1 MTTCLQ
7 DPPRVRAHSRWSVA
21 SILAVAAVLVLASAA
36 RATAQPESAAPVT
49 MEHAA
54 PAAESGAQDAVTAE
68 GHDAAAEHAGE
79 EAHEESLG
87 AFLSRVANFLIL
99 AGGLYYLLKSPI
111 RDYLDGRGQQ
121 IRGDVQ
127 QAAQL
132 RADAARQVADI
143 GARLNALPGEI
154 EALKQRGKD
163 EIALEQAR
171 IKQAAEVER
180 QRLVEQTRREI
191 DRQLQIARRDLTAH
205 AADLAVAAAR
215 ERLVRELRPDDQL
228 RLVDRYAAQVGG
240 GRHE

>member
-1 MTTCLQ
+1 MTTFSQ
-7 DPPRVRAHSRWSVA
+7 DLPRPRVA
-21 SILAVAAVLVLASAA
+21 SSWRVPSTLAVVAVLLLVFASA
-36 RATAQPESAAPVT
+36 TAAQTEP
-49 MEHAA
+49 AA
-54 PAAESGAQDAVTAE
+54 PAAEHE
-68 GHDAAAEHAGE
+68 AAAEHAGE

-111 RDYLDGRGQQ
+111 KDYLDGRGQQ
-121 IRGDVQ
+121 IRSELH

-132 RADAARQVADI
+132 RTDATRQMADI
-143 GARLNALPGEI
+143 DARLKALPGEI
-154 EALKQRGKD
+154 EALKRRGKD
-163 EIALEQAR
+163 EIASEQAR

-215 ERLVRELRPDDQL
+215 ERLSRELRPDDQL
-228 RLVDRYAAQVGG
+228 RLVDRYAAQVAG